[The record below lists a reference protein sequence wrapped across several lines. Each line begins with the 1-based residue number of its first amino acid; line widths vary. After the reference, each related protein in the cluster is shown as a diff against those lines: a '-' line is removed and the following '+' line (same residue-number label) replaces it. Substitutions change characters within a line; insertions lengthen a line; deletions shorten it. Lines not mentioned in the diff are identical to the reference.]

1 MRTWEISN
9 AQNGFWEDEFQFG
22 SPHHGLIPNFDASL
36 IHVLQRRVDHLEH
49 WTRWDVARHS
59 LAILT

>member
-1 MRTWEISN
+1 
-9 AQNGFWEDEFQFG
+9 
-22 SPHHGLIPNFDASL
+22 LIPNFDASL